1 MLRELALD
9 YPTDGIELDLS
20 APPGG
25 GPMALRPDQVTLT
38 ILRSKEGRH
47 ILMRSIAKN
56 ARRRRSTRQC
66 SRSG

>member
-25 GPMALRPDQVTLT
+25 GPMALRPDQVTMLLT
-38 ILRSKEGRH
+38 LGT
-47 ILMRSIAKN
+47 L
-56 ARRRRSTRQC
+56 
-66 SRSG
+66 

>member
-25 GPMALRPDQVTLT
+25 GPMALRPDQVTMLQPWAHFEKY
-38 ILRSKEGRH
+38 LYH
-47 ILMRSIAKN
+47 NCAP
-56 ARRRRSTRQC
+56 AHRRRSMHQC